1 MTSRH
6 PSPRASAGAGIHRIE
21 RLNYGIGAVLVAAAL
36 LTQSR
41 SVSLGIAVGVGLTCV
56 NFFVLRKLV
65 VKWTRDAAAGRG
77 GNGAVLMLP
86 KMIGLMG
93 AVALVILF
101 LPINVVAFTIGYSIF
116 LISIVI
122 EATYSTLRVPDS
134 EPAQPTSPNGM
145 GSPPSN
151 SDGHNHG

>member
-1 MTSRH
+1 MRRAVTSPNR
-6 PSPRASAGAGIHRIE
+6 PEAGAGAGIHRIE
-21 RLNYGIGAVLVAAAL
+21 RLNYGIGAVLVAVAAL
-36 LTQSR
+36 TQPR
-41 SVSLGIAVGVGLTCV
+41 AISLGIAVGVGLTCV

-93 AVALVILF
+93 AVALAILF

-116 LISIVI
+116 IASIVI
-122 EATYSTLRVPDS
+122 DATYSALRTPDDDPHDA
-134 EPAQPTSPNGM
+134 PAP
-145 GSPPSN
+145 N
-151 SDGHNHG
+151 SDEHHHG

>member
-1 MTSRH
+1 MGCALA
-6 PSPRASAGAGIHRIE
+6 SPDSPDARAGAGIHRIE
-21 RLNYGIGAVLVAAAL
+21 RLNYAIGAVLVAAAL

-41 SVSLGIAVGVGLTCV
+41 SVSLGIAVGVALTCI

-101 LPINVVAFTIGYSIF
+101 LPVNVVAFVIGYSIF
-116 LISIVI
+116 IASIVI
-122 EATYSTLRVPDS
+122 DATYSALRTPDGD
-134 EPAQPTSPNGM
+134 PNDA
-145 GSPPSN
+145 PNPN
-151 SDGHNHG
+151 SDEHNHG

>member
-1 MTSRH
+1 MRNAVTS
-6 PSPRASAGAGIHRIE
+6 PKAPDPRAGAGIHRIE
-21 RLNYGIGAVLVAAAL
+21 RLNYVLGAILVAAAL

-41 SVSLGIAVGVGLTCV
+41 SSSLGIAVGVGLTCV

-93 AVALVILF
+93 AVALAILF

-116 LISIVI
+116 IVSIAI
-122 EATYSTLRVPDS
+122 DATYSALRTPHDD
-134 EPAQPTSPNGM
+134 PAAP
-145 GSPPSN
+145 N
-151 SDGHNHG
+151 SDEHNHG